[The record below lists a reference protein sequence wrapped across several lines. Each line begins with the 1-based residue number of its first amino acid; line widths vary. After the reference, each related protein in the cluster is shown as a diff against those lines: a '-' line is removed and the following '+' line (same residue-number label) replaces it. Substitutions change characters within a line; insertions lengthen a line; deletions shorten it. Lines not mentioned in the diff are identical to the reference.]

1 MPDDKKDLP
10 NLPPLPV
17 ERRSPVESENRSP
30 QPSTTERVSEV
41 ISEILKVRD
50 NPRTD
55 D

>member
-1 MPDDKKDLP
+1 MSDDKQDLP

-30 QPSTTERVSEV
+30 MPSPTDRTTEV
-41 ISEILKVRD
+41 ISEILKIRD
-50 NPRTD
+50 NPRAD